1 MFLWIIVVH
10 YFVKIACFEI
20 FFFFSLMYISTMLTD
35 RSGLQDMDKVEQL
48 QESLLESLRHYIRSR
63 RPDQKHMFA
72 KILMKLTDL
81 RSISVR
87 CKLFTLNTDFL
98 FLDFIFYVWFTL
110 ACCHD
115 DFECVDSTLHRCK
128 VAFVVKFTCK
138 CEHDGWHYND
148 LETQDI

>member
-1 MFLWIIVVH
+1 MVH

-98 FLDFIFYVWFTL
+98 FLDFIFYV
-110 ACCHD
+110 
-115 DFECVDSTLHRCK
+115 
-128 VAFVVKFTCK
+128 
-138 CEHDGWHYND
+138 
-148 LETQDI
+148 